1 VLDYS
6 ALSAALALLGSD
18 WQPWLVIFPGM
29 LIGLFFGAIP
39 GLSISIAM
47 AVFLPFTIY
56 MDFLSALMFLTA
68 IFTGGGFAGAI
79 PAILINIPGAP
90 TAVATAFDG
99 YPMCQKGQHSEA
111 LGLALASSTLG
122 CLFGYL
128 VLMFLVRPLAE
139 VVLMLGPTEMFLVA
153 LWGVTLIAALRERHF
168 GRAIIAGLFGMIL
181 GTVGISAAGDLRGTF
196 GSYWLMEGIPV
207 VPAILGLFAASELFN
222 LVRADFIVQDEA
234 ARTVRLSRIMTGFR
248 LALRYPLILL
258 RGSSIAVVVGALPGV
273 GASVA
278 NLISYSEAK
287 RRADDPEAFGTGD
300 PRGIVA
306 AESANSASEAGALA
320 TLLALGLPGGGAT
333 AVMAGALALHG
344 VTGGPRFINERMD
357 VVYALIIGNFIQA
370 ILLIAMGFGFVFL
383 AAFIVRVRVT
393 YLIPMVLAVCTAGS
407 FSLAGNMIGPL
418 TLVSFG
424 VLGWVLRRYDY
435 PVAAVAVGLLLG
447 SLADAEL
454 LRSFQIIGGD
464 YSYLLGRPISML
476 LLAALVGSFLVPAI
490 RKRRAILKQRGT

>member
-1 VLDYS
+1 MLDYS

-222 LVRADFIVQDEA
+222 LVRVNFIVQDKA
-234 ARTVRLSRIMTGFR
+234 ARTVRL
-248 LALRYPLILL
+248 
-258 RGSSIAVVVGALPGV
+258 
-273 GASVA
+273 
-278 NLISYSEAK
+278 
-287 RRADDPEAFGTGD
+287 
-300 PRGIVA
+300 
-306 AESANSASEAGALA
+306 
-320 TLLALGLPGGGAT
+320 
-333 AVMAGALALHG
+333 
-344 VTGGPRFINERMD
+344 
-357 VVYALIIGNFIQA
+357 
-370 ILLIAMGFGFVFL
+370 
-383 AAFIVRVRVT
+383 
-393 YLIPMVLAVCTAGS
+393 
-407 FSLAGNMIGPL
+407 
-418 TLVSFG
+418 
-424 VLGWVLRRYDY
+424 
-435 PVAAVAVGLLLG
+435 
-447 SLADAEL
+447 
-454 LRSFQIIGGD
+454 
-464 YSYLLGRPISML
+464 
-476 LLAALVGSFLVPAI
+476 
-490 RKRRAILKQRGT
+490 